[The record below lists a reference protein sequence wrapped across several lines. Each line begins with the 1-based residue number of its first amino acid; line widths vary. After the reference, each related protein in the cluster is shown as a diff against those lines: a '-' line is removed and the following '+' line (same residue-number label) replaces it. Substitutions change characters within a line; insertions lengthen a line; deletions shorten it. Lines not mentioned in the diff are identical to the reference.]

1 MITEAQKELVKSTV
15 PVLKEHGIALTS
27 YFYKRMFRHNPELRH
42 IFNMG
47 NQENTRQ
54 QTALANAVLAYA
66 EHIENPMVLLS
77 AVKHIGQ
84 KHSSLNIRP
93 EHYQLVGK
101 HLLASI
107 QEVLGDAA
115 TKELI
120 EAWKVAY
127 FQLADLMIGM
137 EKDLYDQ
144 MIIKDG
150 GWTGWK
156 PFTIV
161 KMVYETSEIQ
171 SIYLKPTDGGP
182 VPKHEAGQY
191 VSVRVFLPELQLY
204 QPRQYSLSDAS
215 NGEYLRISVKR
226 EVPEGKPEGMVSN
239 FLHQYLEVGKQLE
252 LTAPTGSFLLMENE
266 KPHVFISGGVGQTP
280 LIAMLEQL
288 ADKKKGTPVTWI
300 HGCRN
305 PHFHAFKERI
315 KTLESQ
321 QQHMITFSFYD
332 EAVDVGTNVIEG
344 WVDLAKIDAA
354 HLPQEANYY
363 LCGPSGFIKKHF
375 QYLTTQGVDIDNIHF
390 EEFGPASLP
399 LN

>member
-1 MITEAQKELVKSTV
+1 MITEAQKELIKGTV
-15 PVLKEHGIALTS
+15 PVLKEHGVALTS
-27 YFYKRMFRHNPELRH
+27 HFYKRMFTHNPELKH

-47 NQENTRQ
+47 NQQNARQ
-54 QTALANAVLAYA
+54 QTALATAVLAYA
-66 EHIENPMVLLS
+66 EHIENPSVLLA

-84 KHSSLNIRP
+84 KHSSLHIRP
-93 EHYQLVGK
+93 EHYQIVGK

-115 TKELI
+115 TDELI

-127 FQLADLMIGM
+127 FQLADLMIGL
-137 EKDLYDQ
+137 EKEMYDQ
-144 MIIKDG
+144 MIQTDG

-161 KMVYETSEIQ
+161 KVESETAEIQ
-171 SIYLKPTDGGP
+171 SIYLKPTDNGRI
-182 VPKHEAGQY
+182 PKHEAGQY
-191 VSVRVFLPELQLY
+191 VSVRVFLPELHLY

-215 NGEYLRISVKR
+215 NGEYLRISVKK
-226 EVPEGKPEGMVSN
+226 EAPEGKPAGMVSN
-239 FLHQYLEVGKQLE
+239 YLHQYFEVGKQLE
-252 LTAPTGSFLLMENE
+252 LTAPTGSFQLIESE

-280 LIAMLEQL
+280 LIAMLEHL
-288 ADKKKGTPVTWI
+288 VDRKEDKAITWI

-305 PHFHAFKERI
+305 YDLHAFRERI
-315 KTLESQ
+315 KILENQ
-321 QQHMITFSFYD
+321 NQNITSFSFYD
-332 EAVDVGTNVIEG
+332 EKQDTDPEVLSG
-344 WVDLAKIDAA
+344 WVDLSKIDAI

-375 QYLTTQGVDIDNIHF
+375 QYLTDQGVHAGNIHF
-390 EEFGPASLP
+390 EEFGPASLQ